1 MASSPGAERAALRCV
16 VSGPPGVGK
25 SAVGALAAAA
35 LGWRFV
41 DLDDIITAEASATVA
56 QLFAREGEVAFRER
70 ERAAL
75 RRALEG
81 ERVLVA
87 VGGGALVDRT
97 TRRDTL
103 RRARVVTLAAPIE
116 TLRARLRGGVER
128 PLLRGGAGALEALL
142 EARRS
147 AYAEAHATVDAS
159 GPVDAV
165 ADAVAAQARGALS
178 MLVPLGERS
187 YRVCVGPLGGLARA
201 MTGMVTAA
209 VVTDATVARHWGEAA
224 ERALGGRPA
233 RVVLRPGERSKTLRS
248 VARVWEAIGG
258 DGADRRA
265 VIACVG
271 GGVVTDVGG
280 FAAATWL
287 RGVRYVSA
295 PTSLLAMVDASV
307 GGKTGVDLPA
317 GKNLVGAF
325 HQPSLVWIDPATL
338 ATLAPRHHRAAL
350 AEVVKIAAVRDD
362 ALLGWLEAHAAE
374 LGPAGDRARLAPGG
388 AIDEM
393 IRRAVQA
400 KIDVV
405 AEDERE
411 AGPRALLNFGHTV
424 GHALEAGAAFRAL
437 HGDCVAAGM
446 RAELRLGEALGVTS
460 GELRRRVEGLMDTL
474 GLARAIRADQETA
487 LAALRFDK
495 KREDD
500 GLRAAL
506 VSGPGQG
513 TVAAVPT
520 RALTRSLRAVIE
532 IR

>member
-1 MASSPGAERAALRCV
+1 MPSSPGAEGAALRCV

-25 SAVGALAAAA
+25 SAVGARAAAA

-41 DLDDIITAEASATVA
+41 DLDDDIAAEASATVA
-56 QLFAREGEVAFRER
+56 QLFAREGEAAFRER

-87 VGGGALVDRT
+87 VGGGALADRA
-97 TRRDTL
+97 TRHDTL

-116 TLRARLRGGVER
+116 ALRARLAGGVER
-128 PLLRGGAGALEALL
+128 PLLRGAGALEALL

-147 AYAEAHATVDAS
+147 AYAEAHATVAAD
-159 GPVDAV
+159 GTLDAV
-165 ADAVAAQARGALS
+165 ADAVAAQARGAPS

-187 YRVCVGPLGGLARA
+187 YRVCVGPLDGLARE
-201 MTGMVTAA
+201 MSGMVTAA
-209 VVTDATVARHWGEAA
+209 MVTDATVARRWGAAA

-258 DGADRRA
+258 HGADRRA

-350 AEVVKIAAVRDD
+350 AEVVKIAAVRDA
-362 ALLGWLEAHAAE
+362 ALLGWMEEHAAE
-374 LGPAGDRARLAPGG
+374 LGPSGDRARLAPGG

-393 IRRAVQA
+393 IRRAVRA

-460 GELRRRVEGLMDTL
+460 GELRRRVEGLLDAL
-474 GLARAIRADQETA
+474 GLARAIRADRGVA

-506 VSGPGQG
+506 VSGPGRG

-520 RALTRSLRAVIE
+520 RDLTRALRAVIE